1 MTQSSGS
8 NRSPNPSPLSSPV
21 LSLRT
26 DRALVRA
33 GARSRRWLLV
43 SITAP
48 EAPARAERLPV
59 NVALVLD
66 RSGSMAGS
74 RKFELARQAIEQALR
89 MLRPEDSFSLVT
101 YDEQVDVLAPASA
114 ATPDARRR
122 ALEALAHVGP
132 RGSTDLCAGW
142 MRGCEQVAERLSD
155 DGVSRALL
163 LTDGLANHGVTDRST
178 LAHHAA
184 ELRRRGIATST
195 FGVGEDFD
203 ERLLRDMAHE
213 GGGNFYFL
221 ERAEQIPDLMT
232 SELGEALEV
241 VMRRAALHVQL
252 PHGMDAEPLNR
263 FRHARA
269 RGDGEL
275 RVELGDLVSGQEIVA
290 VVELRFPRGEPGQR
304 AAVRVA
310 LGSDD
315 AIFTHA
321 EGLVE
326 WTWAS
331 HADNDRQ
338 PRDRTVDRE
347 VAKLYAA
354 RARAEAT
361 EANRYGD
368 LSRARRVI
376 EGTARRIGEYAG
388 DDRELRSLMVA
399 LESDLAHFAD
409 EMLSPVALKSAMY
422 AAETMVKGRAS
433 DGRARRRPGA

>member
-1 MTQSSGS
+1 MTSSSGS
-8 NRSPNPSPLSSPV
+8 SSGSSSPLSSPV
-21 LSLRT
+21 VSLRT

-33 GARSRRWLLV
+33 GARSRRWLLA
-43 SITAP
+43 SIAAP
-48 EAPARAERLPV
+48 EAPPRADRLPV

-66 RSGSMAGS
+66 RSGSMAGA
-74 RKFELARQAIEQALR
+74 RKFELARQAVEQALR

-101 YDEQVDVLAPASA
+101 YDAQVDVLAPASA
-114 ATPDARRR
+114 ATAEAKRR

-142 MRGCEQVAERLSD
+142 LRGCEQVAERLSD
-155 DGVSRALL
+155 DGIARALL
-163 LTDGLANHGVTDRST
+163 LTDGLANHGVTDGPT
-178 LAHHAA
+178 IAHHAA

-232 SELGEALEV
+232 SELGVALET

-252 PHGMDAEPLNR
+252 APGMEAEPLNR
-263 FRHARA
+263 FRHTRA
-269 RGDGEL
+269 RGDDEL
-275 RVELGDLVSGQEIVA
+275 RVELGDLVSGQELS
-290 VVELRFPRGEPGQR
+290 VVIELRFPRGEIGR
-304 AAVRVA
+304 RTSVRVA

-315 AIFTHA
+315 AIVTHA

-326 WTWAS
+326 WTYAS

-361 EANRYGD
+361 EANRHGD
-368 LSRARRVI
+368 LERARRVI
-376 EGTARRIGEYAG
+376 VGTVQRIGSYAG
-388 DDRELRSLMVA
+388 DDRELRDLMYA
-399 LESDLAHFAD
+399 LEIETDQFAAAV
-409 EMLSPVALKSAMY
+409 MSPMAMKAAFHVAESA
-422 AAETMVKGRAS
+422 AKGR
-433 DGRARRRPGA
+433 DELGRARRR